1 MGKKNIHLS
10 DFINVDGLQQLQDN
24 WSKATGIGFVT
35 VDSEGKPVTRQSGF
49 TDFCHAIREKEE
61 YRELCYFCDACGGR
75 RARKNGKPYVYTCH
89 TGLVDFAIPIILENQ
104 YIGAILAGQINA
116 YDKEE
121 LKPITAKTV
130 DWMEDEELVE
140 LYEKTPKMSLEKI
153 IAVSNVI
160 YEGYRYF
167 IEKEYF
173 YKIDRELKE
182 KKLKLMKEEKLRIEM
197 EKSIKDIELKALHY
211 QINPHFLFNV
221 LNTIG
226 RLAFFENA
234 KMTEDVV
241 YAFSDMMRYVLKKSS
256 NQLGPLKDELA
267 HVNNYLKIQKIRL
280 GSRLQYNVQ
289 TAEQFLDVKV
299 PFMCLQPIVENS
311 IKYAVENKAAGGSHF
326 TTVNVD
332 ELPFKPRL
340 YEAREVILEIEKF
353 FRFANKDENQWF
365 NRGKFAQ
372 YMEHCRKILA
382 LRNKIVTEQVNR
394 PAAAG
399 SREFIVSR
407 GIAAFLLPDGEQQK
421 KLAGEVELA
430 YSAFKRNILKLNS
443 IFYYL
448 TDFIKNIFAFYQM
461 IGNSLTVT

>member
-1 MGKKNIHLS
+1 MGKMNIHIS
-10 DFINVDGLQQLQDN
+10 DFINVEELQQLQDN
-24 WSKATGIGFVT
+24 WSKATGIGLVT
-35 VDSEGKPVTRQSGF
+35 VDQEGKPVTRQSGF
-49 TDFCHAIREKEE
+49 TDFCRALREKNEE

-75 RARKNGKPYVYTCH
+75 KARKNGKPYVYICH

-116 YDKEE
+116 YDKEN
-121 LKPITAKTV
+121 LKPITTRNV
-130 DWMEDEELVE
+130 DWMEDEELAE
-140 LYEKTPKMSLEKI
+140 LYQNTPKMSLEKI
-153 IAVSNVI
+153 TAVANVI

-173 YKIDRELKE
+173 HKIDRELKE
-182 KKLKLMKEEKLRIEM
+182 KKLKLIKEEKLRIEM

-289 TAEQFLDVKV
+289 AAEQFLDMKV

-311 IKYAVENKAAGGSHF
+311 IKYAVENRASGGSIMVDVYQKGQDLYVEVTDDGDGISRQKIQEILDGDAYRNAHQHSVGLHN
-326 TTVNVD
+326 VN
-332 ELPFKPRL
+332 
-340 YEAREVILEIEKF
+340 
-353 FRFANKDENQWF
+353 
-365 NRGKFAQ
+365 
-372 YMEHCRKILA
+372 
-382 LRNKIVTEQVNR
+382 
-394 PAAAG
+394 
-399 SREFIVSR
+399 SR
-407 GIAAFLLPDGEQQK
+407 
-421 KLAGEVELA
+421 
-430 YSAFKRNILKLNS
+430 LKL
-443 IFYYL
+443 FYGKEYGL
-448 TDFIKNIFAFYQM
+448 TIESQGKSGKGTRVTVRVPMGAKSFALQ
-461 IGNSLTVT
+461 

>member
-10 DFINVDGLQQLQDN
+10 DFINVEELQQLQDN
-24 WSKATGIGFVT
+24 WSKATGIGLVT
-35 VDSEGKPVTRQSGF
+35 VDQEGKPVTRQSGF
-49 TDFCHAIREKEE
+49 TDFCRALRDKKEE

-75 RARKNGKPYVYTCH
+75 KARKNGKPYVYLCH

-116 YDKEE
+116 YDKDE
-121 LKPITAKTV
+121 LKAITTKTV
-130 DWMEDEELVE
+130 DWMEDPELVE
-140 LYEKTPKMSLEKI
+140 LHQKTPKMSLEKI
-153 IAVSNVI
+153 TAVANMI
-160 YEGYRYF
+160 FEGYRYF

-299 PFMCLQPIVENS
+299 PFMCLQPIVENC
-311 IKYAVENKAAGGSHF
+311 IKYAVENRASGGSIMVDVYQKDHNLYVEI
-326 TTVNVD
+326 TDDGDGISKQKIQEILDGDAYRNNHEHSVGLHNVN
-332 ELPFKPRL
+332 
-340 YEAREVILEIEKF
+340 
-353 FRFANKDENQWF
+353 
-365 NRGKFAQ
+365 
-372 YMEHCRKILA
+372 
-382 LRNKIVTEQVNR
+382 
-394 PAAAG
+394 
-399 SREFIVSR
+399 SR
-407 GIAAFLLPDGEQQK
+407 
-421 KLAGEVELA
+421 
-430 YSAFKRNILKLNS
+430 LKL
-443 IFYYL
+443 FYGKEYGL
-448 TDFIKNIFAFYQM
+448 KIESQGKPGKGTRVTVRVPMGAKSFALQ
-461 IGNSLTVT
+461 

>member
-10 DFINVDGLQQLQDN
+10 DFINVEELQQLQDN
-24 WSKATGIGFVT
+24 WSKATGIGLVT
-35 VDSEGKPVTRQSGF
+35 VDQDGKPVTRQSGF
-49 TDFCHAIREKEE
+49 TDFCRALRDKKEE

-75 RARKNGKPYVYTCH
+75 KARKNGKPYVYICH

-116 YDKEE
+116 YDKDE
-121 LKPITAKTV
+121 LKMITSKTV
-130 DWMEDEELVE
+130 DWMDDPELED
-140 LYEKTPKMSLEKI
+140 LYQKTPKMSLEKI
-153 IAVSNVI
+153 TAVANVI

-289 TAEQFLDVKV
+289 AAEQFLDIKV
-299 PFMCLQPIVENS
+299 PFMCLQPIVENC
-311 IKYAVENKAAGGSHF
+311 IKYAVENRASGGSVSIEVYQKDRDLYVEITDDGDGIPKQKIQEILDGDAYRNSHEHSVGLHN
-326 TTVNVD
+326 VN
-332 ELPFKPRL
+332 
-340 YEAREVILEIEKF
+340 
-353 FRFANKDENQWF
+353 
-365 NRGKFAQ
+365 
-372 YMEHCRKILA
+372 
-382 LRNKIVTEQVNR
+382 
-394 PAAAG
+394 
-399 SREFIVSR
+399 SR
-407 GIAAFLLPDGEQQK
+407 
-421 KLAGEVELA
+421 
-430 YSAFKRNILKLNS
+430 LKL
-443 IFYYL
+443 FYGKEYGL
-448 TDFIKNIFAFYQM
+448 DIESQGKPGKGTRVTVRVPMGAKSFALQ
-461 IGNSLTVT
+461 